1 MTILVTGATGNVG
14 RHLVTLLAE
23 AGADVRAVSRN
34 PSTVR
39 LPAGVDVVPGDT
51 LDPSSLEP
59 SLKAGVD
66 SVFLL
71 WPTMSAEGVEP
82 VVDAIARHAKRVV
95 YLSAFGASGFYAD
108 IERLVEQTGLDYTF
122 LRAGGFAANTLE
134 WSAAIRANEVVRLPY
149 AQAARSL
156 VHEYDL
162 AAVAARALTED
173 GHAGAAYDLTGPEVL
188 TQADQ
193 LRVIGDVVG
202 KRVLW
207 QEIPRDVARREMIE
221 QGWPEAFAD
230 SGLSH
235 WEHIVTHPEPVTKVV
250 EQVTGAPAR
259 TYRQW
264 VEDRADAFR

>member
-1 MTILVTGATGNVG
+1 M
-14 RHLVTLLAE
+14 
-23 AGADVRAVSRN
+23 S
-34 PSTVR
+34 
-39 LPAGVDVVPGDT
+39 GD
-51 LDPSSLEP
+51 
-59 SLKAGVD
+59 
-66 SVFLL
+66 
-71 WPTMSAEGVEP
+71 GVEP
-82 VVDAIARHAKRVV
+82 VVEVIARHAKRVV
-95 YLSAFGASGFYAD
+95 YLSALGASGFYAD
-108 IERLVEQTGLDYTF
+108 IERLVEQTGLDHTF
-122 LRAGGFAANTLE
+122 LRAGGFATNTLE

-193 LRVIGDVVG
+193 LRVIGDVTG

-221 QGWPEAFAD
+221 QGWPEEFAD

-264 VEDRADAFR
+264 VEDHADAFR